1 MMSFNFLFK
10 VFKLEK
16 SNVNKCDTV
25 YNNNKYRYIF
35 TWKLIRKVINNNASI
50 RYYELFIFA
59 IVIETCKCIWLKIN

>member
-1 MMSFNFLFK
+1 MSFNFLFK

-16 SNVNKCDTV
+16 SNDNKCDTV
-25 YNNNKYRYIF
+25 YNNKYRYIF

>member
-16 SNVNKCDTV
+16 SNDNKCDNV
-25 YNNNKYRYIF
+25 YNNKYRYIF